1 MTTLPQPPRTSEM
14 TFWSRHDPV
23 RMPRGNT
30 DNWAKLR
37 VRANTMCG
45 MNSLEGI
52 AFIPDAESP
61 TIKGDKAARF
71 QLTPE
76 GGVRRLPDP
85 SFSQLVRGQLRGQL
99 PGDLGPP
106 QPSANIR
113 KTWLN
118 NEFQKRA
125 RQNFRYW
132 LVEKPAPT
140 QFGRYGIGSF
150 KTVLGVG
157 NAPRT

>member
-1 MTTLPQPPRTSEM
+1 M

-23 RMPRGNT
+23 RVPRGNT

-37 VRANTMCG
+37 VRANTYRA
-45 MNSLEGI
+45 NPSLDGI
-52 AFIPDAESP
+52 TFTSDAVPASAPKP
-61 TIKGDKAARF
+61 TSRF
-71 QLTPE
+71 QLTSE
-76 GGVRRLPDP
+76 GGIRRLPDP
-85 SFSQLVRGQLRGQL
+85 SFNELLTAQLQGQL
-99 PGDLGPP
+99 PGKIGPP
-106 QPSANIR
+106 QPSASIR
-113 KTWLN
+113 KSWLN
-118 NEFQKRA
+118 NEFQLRA

-140 QFGRYGIGSF
+140 QYGKYGIGSF